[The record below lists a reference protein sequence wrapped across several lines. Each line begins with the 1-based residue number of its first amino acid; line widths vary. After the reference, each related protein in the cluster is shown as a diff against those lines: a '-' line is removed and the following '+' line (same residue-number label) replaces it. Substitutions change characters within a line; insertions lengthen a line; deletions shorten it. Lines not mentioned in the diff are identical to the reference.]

1 MDMLDTK
8 QKIILGIVGGVII
21 IVIGIYFYSQYQS
34 AEEEV
39 FTTEELQ
46 VENTI
51 EEVEEGQIEEENE
64 IIIHISG
71 AVVNEGIVKIIQGAR
86 IADVIEK
93 AGGLKEN
100 ASLKNV
106 NLAYMVEDGQKI
118 YIPTVEEEELGQ
130 DETKEY
136 LIIEDGNNSSIS
148 SLNFDKGD
156 ELMVNLNKATQTELE
171 ELPGIGTATA
181 LKIINYRNENGEF
194 KTIED
199 IKNVNG
205 IGDAKFNNIKEFIC
219 VK

>member
-21 IVIGIYFYSQYQS
+21 LVIGIYFYSQYQW

-39 FTTEELQ
+39 FTEELQ
-46 VENTI
+46 VENT
-51 EEVEEGQIEEENE
+51 VEEGEAEQIEENE

-71 AVVNEGIVKIIQGAR
+71 AVVNEGIVKMKQGAR

-118 YIPTVEEEELGQ
+118 YIPTVEEVVGQ

-171 ELPGIGTATA
+171 QLPGIGAATA
-181 LKIINYRNENGEF
+181 LKIINYREENGEF

-199 IKNVNG
+199 IKNVKG
-205 IGDAKFNNIKEFIC
+205 IGDAKFNNIKEYIC